1 MGKDTHSKGSDVM
14 EDSRII
20 GLFFERSEQA
30 LEELDRKYGAAVKKT
45 AANILSDRQDA
56 EECVND
62 TYLRVW
68 NSIPPQKPNPLVSYV
83 CKIARNLALD
93 RYRSNTAEK
102 RNGNLDLVLEEMEE
116 CIPSNMSVE
125 TELEAKELTQE
136 INRFLSALPKD
147 DRFFFVRRYWYGDS
161 VADLAAM
168 TGGSANRIS
177 VRLFRIREK
186 LRNTLT
192 KEGLIA

>member
-1 MGKDTHSKGSDVM
+1 MKDTHSKGSDVM
-14 EDSRII
+14 EDGRII

-147 DRFFFVRRYWYGDS
+147 DRFLFVRRYWYGDS

>member
-1 MGKDTHSKGSDVM
+1 MKDTHSKGSDVI
-14 EDSRII
+14 EDGRII

-136 INRFLSALPKD
+136 INRFLAALPKD
-147 DRFFFVRRYWYGDS
+147 DRFLFVRRYWYGDS